1 MLAPDTHESVA
12 SGADLAALEQQ
23 LDVVPMVERFFDLRG
38 GDGVPLAHVVHRGIR
53 EHHTPS
59 ERVVG
64 LVALHHDHLVIR
76 VLLLHQ
82 EREVQAR
89 GSTTDA
95 DDFHGFGPCKN
106 CFRTKLFS
114 FQQFARIRSNPDQ
127 SNFSN
132 RNTMAIN
139 RQEAS
144 AQATAERPGREAGLS
159 HEDHQAVRLWL
170 RLLTCSTQIEQTIR
184 GNLQAQFGTTLSRF
198 DYLAQLS
205 RFPEGLRMKTL
216 SEYLM
221 VTGGNVTGLTDQ
233 LVGEGWV
240 ERVADEN
247 DRRSM
252 TVRLTKQGVKQFNT
266 MAAEHELWLEQL
278 FAPFGASRA
287 KALFEQLGQLREVLD
302 RSCG

>member
-1 MLAPDTHESVA
+1 
-12 SGADLAALEQQ
+12 
-23 LDVVPMVERFFDLRG
+23 
-38 GDGVPLAHVVHRGIR
+38 
-53 EHHTPS
+53 
-59 ERVVG
+59 
-64 LVALHHDHLVIR
+64 
-76 VLLLHQ
+76 
-82 EREVQAR
+82 
-89 GSTTDA
+89 
-95 DDFHGFGPCKN
+95 
-106 CFRTKLFS
+106 
-114 FQQFARIRSNPDQ
+114 
-127 SNFSN
+127 
-132 RNTMAIN
+132 MAIN
-139 RQEAS
+139 RQAAS

-184 GNLQAQFGTTLSRF
+184 GNLQTQFGTTLSRF